1 MTAQSGRAE
10 AVELRSTGQPG
21 AACPHMFCFAGG
33 GMRWSVV
40 VVLVLASTVAVA
52 QESFL
57 HADFRRETERKG

>member
-1 MTAQSGRAE
+1 
-10 AVELRSTGQPG
+10 
-21 AACPHMFCFAGG
+21 
-33 GMRWSVV
+33 MRWSVV